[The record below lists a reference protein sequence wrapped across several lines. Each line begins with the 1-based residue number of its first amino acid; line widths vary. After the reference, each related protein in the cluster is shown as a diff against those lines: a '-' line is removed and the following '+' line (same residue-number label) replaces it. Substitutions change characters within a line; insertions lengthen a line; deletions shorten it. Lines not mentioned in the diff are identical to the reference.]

1 MDALQQTIIR
11 LSEQGL
17 SLKEIARR
25 TGTSAQK
32 VRRVLITMGLWSSP
46 LSEQI
51 RHMRDDGKTLEEIAT
66 ALHTT
71 RSNIMNYSPYNKG
84 MYKAEYPTT
93 NALRIRACRKGRK

>member
-11 LSEQGL
+11 LSEQGF

-32 VRRVLITMGLWSSP
+32 VRRVLITMGLWFSP

-51 RHMRDDGKTLEEIAT
+51 RHMRDDGKTTDEIAT

-71 RSNIMNYSPYNKG
+71 RTNVMSYSPYNKC
-84 MYKAEYPTT
+84 MYNAEYPTT
-93 NALRIRACRKGRK
+93 NALRIRACRKGKK

>member
-1 MDALQQTIIR
+1 
-11 LSEQGL
+11 
-17 SLKEIARR
+17 
-25 TGTSAQK
+25 
-32 VRRVLITMGLWSSP
+32 
-46 LSEQI
+46 
-51 RHMRDDGKTLEEIAT
+51 MRDDGKTLDEIAT